1 MRLLKHTLGLLA
13 TVLFLANPVFAQD
26 AGKAAPGN
34 EAAMVKALDAAM
46 TPGEGQKK
54 LSPMIGTFDVRI
66 RTWVSA
72 NSTPIESAASMVS
85 AWVLG
90 GRYVQ
95 SMLVGA
101 VGGEPFNGIGYIG
114 YDNVAKIYQ
123 TAWMDTGSTG
133 MTWYTGSFDE
143 SGTTATMKAS
153 VPDPLTAKPT
163 PLELRMSVQPNGDHV
178 TEIWGQG
185 LGTEMFRL
193 MELKY
198 TKTK

>member
-1 MRLLKHTLGLLA
+1 MQLRKHTFGLLA
-13 TVLFLANPVFAQD
+13 IVLFLANPVLAQN
-26 AGKAAPGN
+26 AGKGAPGN
-34 EAAMVKALDAAM
+34 EAAMAKALEVAM
-46 TPGEGQKK
+46 TPGDGQKR
-54 LSPMIGTFDVRI
+54 LAPMIGTFDVKI

-72 NSTPIESAASMVS
+72 NSTPIESTASMVS

-95 SMLVGA
+95 SMLVGE

-114 YDNVAKIYQ
+114 YDNVSKIYQ

-163 PLELRMSVQPNGDHV
+163 PLELRMSVEPNGDHV